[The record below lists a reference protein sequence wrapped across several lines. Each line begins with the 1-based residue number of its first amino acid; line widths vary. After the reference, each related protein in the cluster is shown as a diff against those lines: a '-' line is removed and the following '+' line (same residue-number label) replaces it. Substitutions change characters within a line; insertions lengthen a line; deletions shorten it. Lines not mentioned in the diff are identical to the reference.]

1 MIKRLLIPAFA
12 CFACTSILPGQLR
25 AAEPAPAKQ
34 ADAETTKASE
44 ELIETMDMGRLI
56 HKSIESTLETQMGHF
71 LEMGIPR
78 EGVAELKEA
87 MLGFMKDV
95 MNWDDL
101 KPEFIRIYAESFT
114 VAELRDLSAFYK
126 TPTGKKSLEKMPE
139 LMNKGMAMGQERMMT
154 RQEDL
159 QKLIAPIMEKYMKDL
174 TE

>member
-1 MIKRLLIPAFA
+1 MIKRLLIVSFF

-25 AAEPAPAKQ
+25 AAEPAPAKE
-34 ADAETTKASE
+34 ADAETTKAAE

-56 HKSIESTLETQMGHF
+56 HKSIESTLETQMSQF
-71 LEMGIPR
+71 AEMGMSR
-78 EGVAELKEA
+78 EGVAELKQA

-101 KPEFIRIYAESFT
+101 KPEFVRIYAEAFT
-114 VAELRDLSAFYK
+114 ASELRDLSTFYK
-126 TPTGKKSLEKMPE
+126 TPAGKKSLEKMPE

-159 QKLIAPIMEKYMKDL
+159 QKLITPIMEKYMKDL